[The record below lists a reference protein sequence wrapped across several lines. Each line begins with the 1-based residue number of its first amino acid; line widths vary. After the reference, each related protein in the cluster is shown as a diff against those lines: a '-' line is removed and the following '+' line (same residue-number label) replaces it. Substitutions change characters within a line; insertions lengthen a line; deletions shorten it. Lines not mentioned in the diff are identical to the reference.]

1 MGNSS
6 KNQPTVAIE
15 KWLTEGRKIHKR
27 HRFTFF
33 FASFIGTIICTPL
46 SIFFVGLVGSRLW
59 EYRYYGYVSSG
70 VFFGPDDPW
79 ILAPAAIISIP
90 LSLVL
95 FGPLYAGMCFM
106 GLTSMRGE
114 KPRIRDIF
122 KGFDRFWGT
131 CFLWLIVP
139 AGIFIL
145 VSTGAGVLLVPLLW
159 ATAMLAFPLLI
170 DQNLG
175 VFAAMSAAFRTVF
188 TWKNWWRFWFFGLA
202 LTFLGYIGIVVFGIG
217 IFITLPLAICAQ
229 MIAYREIFKP
239 EEVLLNDASNS
250 GDQYPSMLKAQ
261 YIRLI
266 SQMRELRDRIFE
278 AIDSANEEVKPLLES
293 SIEHIGGVVSKA
305 VELINR
311 LQQIEDYLQTSS
323 VQNLH
328 RERNEIEGK
337 LSNAN
342 NVGVALQYEEALKV
356 LRERLA
362 NHEHLTNL
370 AAQIRAQLTTIRIS
384 LDNALA
390 KIIRVKTTEIGN
402 ASFESDGVSKEL
414 QNLRLEMDAL
424 LESLNEIEGG
434 LPRSS
439 R

>member
-1 MGNSS
+1 MGHSS
-6 KNQPTVAIE
+6 KNQPTVATE
-15 KWLTEGRKIHKR
+15 KWLSEGKKIHKR

-46 SIFFVGLVGSRLW
+46 SIVFLGLVGSRLW
-59 EYRYYGYVSSG
+59 EYRYSGYVSWG
-70 VFFGPDDPW
+70 GFFGPDDPW

-106 GLTSMRGE
+106 GLKSMRGG

-139 AGIFIL
+139 VGIFIL
-145 VSTGAGVLLVPLLW
+145 VSTGVGVLLVPLLW

-175 VFAAMSAAFRTVF
+175 VFAAMSAAFRTVL

-229 MIAYREIFKP
+229 VIAYREIFKP
-239 EEVLLNDASNS
+239 EEVLLNEATYS

-266 SQMRELRDRIFE
+266 SQMRELRDRLFE
-278 AIDSANEEVKPLLES
+278 AIDSANEGVKPLLES
-293 SIEHIGGVVSKA
+293 SIEHVGGVVSKA

-323 VQNLH
+323 VQNLY
-328 RERNEIEGK
+328 REREEIEGK
-337 LSNAN
+337 LSTAN
-342 NVGVALQYEEALKV
+342 NAGVALQYEEALKV
-356 LRERLA
+356 LKERLA

-390 KIIRVKTTEIGN
+390 KIVRIKTTEVGN
-402 ASFESDGVSKEL
+402 ANFESDVVSKEL
-414 QNLRLEMDAL
+414 QKLRLEMDAL

-439 R
+439 K

>member
-27 HRFTFF
+27 HQFTFF
-33 FASFIGTIICTPL
+33 FASFMGTIICTPL
-46 SIFFVGLVGSRLW
+46 SIVFVGFVGSRLW
-59 EYRYYGYVSSG
+59 EYRYHGSVSSG
-70 VFFGPDDPW
+70 SFFWPEYSW
-79 ILAPAAIISIP
+79 TLAPVAIISVP
-90 LSLVL
+90 LLLVL
-95 FGPLYAGMCFM
+95 FGPLYAGLCFM
-106 GLTSMRGE
+106 GLKSMRGE

-139 AGIFIL
+139 AGIFIF

-217 IFITLPLAICAQ
+217 IFISLPLAICAQ

-239 EEVLLNDASNS
+239 EEVLLNEATYS

-266 SQMRELRDRIFE
+266 AQMRELRDRIFE
-278 AIDSANEEVKPLLES
+278 AIDSANEGVKPLLES

-323 VQNLH
+323 VQNLY
-328 RERNEIEGK
+328 REREEIEGK

-342 NVGVALQYEEALKV
+342 NAGVALQYEEALKV

-439 R
+439 K

>member
-1 MGNSS
+1 MG
-6 KNQPTVAIE
+6 
-15 KWLTEGRKIHKR
+15 
-27 HRFTFF
+27 TF
-33 FASFIGTIICTPL
+33 ICTPL
-46 SIFFVGLVGSRLW
+46 SIFFVGIVGSRLW
-59 EYRYYGYVSSG
+59 MFSSEAVGGLSASYGYA
-70 VFFGPDDPW
+70 DPW
-79 ILAPAAIISIP
+79 VFAPVAIVSAP
-90 LSLVL
+90 LLLVL

-106 GLTSMRGE
+106 GLKSMRGE

-229 MIAYREIFKP
+229 VIAYREIFKP
-239 EEVLLNDASNS
+239 EEVLLNEATYS

-311 LQQIEDYLQTSS
+311 LQQIEDYLQISS
-323 VQNLH
+323 VQNLY
-328 RERNEIEGK
+328 REREEIEGK

-342 NVGVALQYEEALKV
+342 NAGVAFQYEEALKV

>member
-278 AIDSANEEVKPLLES
+278 AIDSANEGVKPLLES

-323 VQNLH
+323 VQNLY
-328 RERNEIEGK
+328 REREEIEGK
-337 LSNAN
+337 LSTAN
-342 NVGVALQYEEALKV
+342 NVGIALQYEEALKV

-434 LPRSS
+434 LPCSS

>member
-15 KWLTEGRKIHKR
+15 KWLSEGGKIHKR

-46 SIFFVGLVGSRLW
+46 SIVFVGLVGSRLW
-59 EYRYYGYVSSG
+59 EYRHHGYVSSG
-70 VFFGPDDPW
+70 FFFWTGGPVDSRAGGNHQCTAVVGF
-79 ILAPAAIISIP
+79 IRTTVCRI
-90 LSLVL
+90 VL
-95 FGPLYAGMCFM
+95 Y
-106 GLTSMRGE
+106 GLKSMRGE

-145 VSTGAGVLLVPLLW
+145 VSTGAGILLVPLIW

-175 VFAAMSAAFRTVF
+175 VFAAMSAALRIVI
-188 TWKNWWRFWFFGLA
+188 TWNNWWRFWFFGLV

-229 MIAYREIFKP
+229 VIAYREIFKP
-239 EEVLLNDASNS
+239 EEVLLNEATYS

-266 SQMRELRDRIFE
+266 SQMRELRDRIFD
-278 AIDSANEEVKPLLES
+278 AIDSANNGVKPLLES

-305 VELINR
+305 AELINR
-311 LQQIEDYLQTSS
+311 LQQIEDYLQISS
-323 VQNLH
+323 VQNLY
-328 RERNEIEGK
+328 RERDEIEGK
-337 LSNAN
+337 LSTAN
-342 NVGVALQYEEALKV
+342 NAGVALQYEEALKV
-356 LRERLA
+356 LKERLA
-362 NHEHLTNL
+362 NHEHLTDL

-424 LESLNEIEGG
+424 LESLTEIEGG

>member
-15 KWLTEGRKIHKR
+15 KWLSEGGKIHKR

-46 SIFFVGLVGSRLW
+46 SIVFVGLVGSRLW
-59 EYRYYGYVSSG
+59 EYRHHGYVSSG
-70 VFFGPDDPW
+70 FFFGPEVPW

-95 FGPLYAGMCFM
+95 FGPLYAGLCFM
-106 GLTSMRGE
+106 GLKSMRRE

-131 CFLWLIVP
+131 CFLWLIFP
-139 AGIFIL
+139 TGIFIL
-145 VSTGAGVLLVPLLW
+145 VSTGVGVLLVPLIW

-175 VFAAMSAAFRTVF
+175 VFAAMSAALRIVI

-239 EEVLLNDASNS
+239 EEVLLNEATNS

-266 SQMRELRDRIFE
+266 SQMRDLRDRIFE
-278 AIDSANEEVKPLLES
+278 AIDSANKGIKPLLES
-293 SIEHIGGVVSKA
+293 SIEHIEGVVSKA

-323 VQNLH
+323 VQNLY
-328 RERNEIEGK
+328 REREEIEGK

-342 NVGVALQYEEALKV
+342 NAGVALQYEEALKV
-356 LRERLA
+356 LKERLA
-362 NHEHLTNL
+362 NHEHLTDL

-424 LESLNEIEGG
+424 LESLTEIEGG